1 MRVIEGTSM
10 RTIAVAACS
19 LDPPGGGAERSLCTL
34 INGLLTPGPAFEEH
48 LNFRPLSPTNLENI
62 QNLEEWNIASC
73 HAHSGDLT
81 GLLDDRI
88 KKKILKIPTESL
100 WSGLAWRLRSKHT
113 GLSEPRLYRRHL
125 RRTNHHFAKLVT
137 NWLDEMPTLPQ
148 LGITQLTWSAGAAEA
163 FRRKGIPYLIFIR
176 DDVPFR
182 FPEIFRSAIE
192 GAICVCTAGEGLGR
206 QVSEIFTMQRN
217 ANIPLAIDYEKRF
230 IDFNHVNKWRKEGL
244 ANRLDRQSPRFA
256 IVGVTPEKGLEA
268 YERLFPHLHKHWPEA
283 HFDIYG
289 SGHYVEQLG
298 LQPNATT
305 HGHVPI
311 EQAFASTDV
320 HVIIGETA
328 GTWGRVINEA
338 GVFGVPT
345 VTCGI
350 GSQPEA
356 LGPGGVIVYDH
367 HDIIQFSDALRDCW
381 NRREELGK
389 LAFEHAGVTD
399 HRRAVSIFRTLLE
412 DLNT

>member
-1 MRVIEGTSM
+1 MR
-10 RTIAVAACS
+10 RLAVAACS

-34 INGLLTPGPAFEEH
+34 VNGLLVPGPAFKEEIE
-48 LNFRPLSPTNLENI
+48 FRPLVTVDYKNFENLEPWKI
-62 QNLEEWNIASC
+62 ESC
-73 HAHSGDLT
+73 HAHSGELT
-81 GLLDDRI
+81 GLLDGQIR
-88 KKKILKIPTESL
+88 KQILKIPTESV
-100 WSGLAWRLRSKHT
+100 WSGLAWRLRSKKT
-113 GLSEPRLYRRHL
+113 GLSEPHLYQHHL
-125 RRTNHHFAKLVT
+125 RRTNRRFSKMVSS
-137 NWLDEMPTLPQ
+137 WLDEMPTPPQ
-148 LGITQLTWSAGAAEA
+148 LGITQLTWSAGAADA
-163 FRRKGIPYLIFIR
+163 FQRKGIPYLIFIR

-182 FPEIFRSAIE
+182 FPEMFRSAIE

-206 QVSEIFTMQRN
+206 QVAEIFTMQRN
-217 ANIPLAIDYEKRF
+217 ANIPLAIDYGKRF
-230 IDFNHVNKWRKEGL
+230 TNLPHVKKWRQEGL
-244 ANRLDRQSPRFA
+244 VNRSDRQSPRFA
-256 IVGVTPEKGLEA
+256 IVGVTPEKGFKA

-289 SGHYVEQLG
+289 SGHYVERLG
-298 LQPNATT
+298 IHPNATS

-311 EQAFASTDV
+311 EQAFAATDV

-356 LGPGGVIVYDH
+356 LGPGGVIVHDH
-367 HDIIQFSDALRDCW
+367 HDIMEFSKVLRECW

-399 HRRAVSIFRTLLE
+399 HRRAVSIFRALLE
-412 DLNT
+412 DLTI